1 MIQITGQTITLSV
14 GTIKEVMR
22 KLVLAKLDENDDNLF
37 TLEMTGRSDAN
48 LIIPFPNNLDL
59 IEPSS
64 PLNIKGHPVQH

>member
-22 KLVLAKLDENDDNLF
+22 KLVLAKLDENDENLF
-37 TLEMTGRSDAN
+37 TLEMTGRCDAN